1 MAAAAAATAAK
12 LAERAS
18 RRLFIGGNWK
28 CNGTLKSSES
38 LVRDVVNKIVFDPK
52 KIELLVSPVFV
63 HLFSVKRLLNPKVH
77 LSAQNISAYPNG
89 PFTGEI
95 TAEQLRDFGI
105 HWTLIGH
112 SERRQYF
119 KETDNVPALPRCR
132 SSPPRSATP
141 SSMESTSS
149 FASAKSWTNVRA
161 ARPSTSVS
169 PK

>member
-1 MAAAAAATAAK
+1 MAAAKVVNTAK
-12 LAERAS
+12 MAEKIS

-28 CNGTLKSSES
+28 CNGTMKSCDTLLRETI
-38 LVRDVVNKIVFDPK
+38 NKIAFNPK
-52 KIELLVSPVFV
+52 KIEILVSPVFI
-63 HLFSVKRLLNPKVH
+63 HLLPVKKIINPKVH

-119 KETDNVPALPRCR
+119 KETNNVP
-132 SSPPRSATP
+132 PPGHG
-141 SSMESTSS
+141 
-149 FASAKSWTNVRA
+149 
-161 ARPSTSVS
+161 
-169 PK
+169 